1 MSDNPYRRLHQT
13 GGNPE
18 IFRARGARVYTIM
31 GYIFCAGMLYTA
43 FEGGNYSSS
52 ANIAFIAFMT
62 LLTFS
67 VFAYIQR
74 PSILFTDI
82 GIGIKNPF
90 STIVLDWADVID
102 LETKFVLTIASKH
115 GQIRCWAAAGP
126 SRSQHRRIHPG
137 DLRGSQRGSLEIKA
151 ADSPRSD
158 SGAAAHIAQLRI
170 NERGKN
176 NGASIE
182 HVWQNHNSS
191 LVAYCICAVAA
202 LLAFLIL

>member
-1 MSDNPYRRLHQT
+1 MSDNPYRRLLEN
-13 GGNPE
+13 GGSPE
-18 IFRARGARVYTIM
+18 IFRARGARVYTIL

-137 DLRGSQRGSLEIKA
+137 DLRGEQRGSLEIKA

-170 NERGKN
+170 NERRKN
-176 NGASIE
+176 TSEGIE
-182 HVWQNHNSS
+182 HVWHSHNSS
-191 LVAYCICAVAA
+191 LIAYCVCAATA
-202 LLAFLIL
+202 MLAFLIL

>member
-1 MSDNPYRRLHQT
+1 MSDNPYRRLLQG

-18 IFRARGARVYTIM
+18 VFRARGARIYTAL
-31 GYIFCAGMLYTA
+31 GYIFCVGMLYTA

-90 STIVLDWADVID
+90 STIVLDWDDVID
-102 LETKFVLTIASKH
+102 LETKFVLTITSKY

-137 DLRGSQRGSLEIKA
+137 DLRGMQRGSLEIKA

-158 SGAAAHIAQLRI
+158 SGAAAHIARLRI
-170 NERGKN
+170 DERRKN
-176 NGASIE
+176 GREGIE
-182 HVWQNHNSS
+182 HFWQTHNPS
-191 LVAYCICAVAA
+191 LIAYCGCAVVA
-202 LLAFLIL
+202 LITFLIL